1 MKIAIA
7 LLVCLAPS
15 ALIAQDYNP
24 DNPHIR
30 FVNGSIRNISLLPGQ
45 TVHIPNNIR
54 CVSFEVSADLPV
66 NVKEDGCHMVRSV
79 NHTVFSCAK
88 ANEVSISDI
97 RPHHAVIDQ
106 SNDVEYQ
113 CKSILAP

>member
-1 MKIAIA
+1 
-7 LLVCLAPS
+7 
-15 ALIAQDYNP
+15 
-24 DNPHIR
+24 
-30 FVNGSIRNISLLPGQ
+30 
-45 TVHIPNNIR
+45 
-54 CVSFEVSADLPV
+54 
-66 NVKEDGCHMVRSV
+66 MVRSV